1 MWVQVLSRNQQELQ
15 LIEIPLSCFRTAE
28 EWETSA
34 AETSSSLRLL
44 FREKSEYW
52 INSNDLFSIL
62 PSTDCFEFIIAS
74 SETYFQHLYHV
85 AVPSGIIGTHE
96 ATSCGAYTLQDLT
109 QICKVTQLT
118 EGEWV
123 VNKEHMWID
132 RDNKLVYYLA
142 CSVTPTE
149 QQLHVS
155 SYASQQT
162 HKVLTQHG
170 YYVECD
176 AMDSNCKLVILYTL
190 ITIDL
195 ESQCDADTLA
205 LLLDLKAYW
214 L

>member
-34 AETSSSLRLL
+34 AESSSSLRLL

-52 INSNDLFSIL
+52 INSNDLFLIL
-62 PSTDCFEFIIAS
+62 PSIDCFELIIAS

-85 AVPSGIIGTHE
+85 TLPSAIPSELET
-96 ATSCGAYTLQDLT
+96 TSCGAYGLQDLT
-109 QICKVTQLT
+109 QISKVTQLT
-118 EGEWV
+118 KGEWV

-132 RDNKLVYYLA
+132 RGNKLVYYLA

-149 QQLHVS
+149 QHLHVS
-155 SYASQQT
+155 SYASPQT
-162 HKVLTQHG
+162 HKVLTQPG

-176 AMDSNCKLVILYTL
+176 AMDSNCRLVIDIIVL
-190 ITIDL
+190 
-195 ESQCDADTLA
+195 
-205 LLLDLKAYW
+205 
-214 L
+214 

>member
-1 MWVQVLSRNQQELQ
+1 MGGKQ
-15 LIEIPLSCFRTAE
+15 RT
-28 EWETSA
+28 
-34 AETSSSLRLL
+34 
-44 FREKSEYW
+44 
-52 INSNDLFSIL
+52 
-62 PSTDCFEFIIAS
+62 
-74 SETYFQHLYHV
+74 H
-85 AVPSGIIGTHE
+85 
-96 ATSCGAYTLQDLT
+96 
-109 QICKVTQLT
+109 KVTQLT

-176 AMDSNCKLVILYTL
+176 AMDSNCKLVILIYT
-190 ITIDL
+190 DNYRSG
-195 ESQCDADTLA
+195 ESV
-205 LLLDLKAYW
+205 
-214 L
+214 